1 MSRIARVAVVALLSA
16 TGLAA
21 LPLPAADWVTLLD
34 GTTLQGWRQTG
45 SANWS
50 VVDGVVQAT
59 TGPGFLVSPRTYA
72 DFELEAEVWVSDD
85 ANSGIFFRASDART
99 ITPATGYEV
108 NLFDQR
114 PDPKYRTG
122 AIVDVAAP
130 ALAIDAGSRWS
141 TIRIVATGPHLV
153 VTLNGRTTVDVMHT
167 QRTSGLI
174 ALQSTTGVVKFRR
187 VRIRSL

>member
-1 MSRIARVAVVALLSA
+1 MHRIHRFVVIGLLFGA
-16 TGLAA
+16 GAA
-21 LPLPAADWVTLLD
+21 PLPSAAAEWIVLLD
-34 GTTLQGWRQTG
+34 GTSLQGWNQTG
-45 SANWS
+45 HANWS
-50 VVDGVVQAT
+50 IVDGAVQAT
-59 TGPGFLVSPRTYA
+59 TGPGFLVSPRPYA
-72 DFELEAEVWVSDD
+72 DFELEADVWVSDD
-85 ANSGIFFRASDART
+85 ANSGIFFRASDAET

-130 ALAIDAGSRWS
+130 AVTVNAGRRWN
-141 TIRIVATGPHLV
+141 TIRIVARGPHLI
-153 VTLNGRTTVDVMHT
+153 VTLNGRTTVDVMHA

>member
-1 MSRIARVAVVALLSA
+1 MYRIQCLVVVGLLVGTGVAPMPLH
-16 TGLAA
+16 AA
-21 LPLPAADWVTLLD
+21 EWITLLD
-34 GTTLQGWRQTG
+34 GTSLQGWNQTG
-45 SANWS
+45 NANWS

-85 ANSGIFFRASDART
+85 ANSGIFFRASDPTA

-108 NLFDQR
+108 NLFDHR

-122 AIVDVAAP
+122 AIVDVAEP
-130 ALAIDAGSRWS
+130 ALTIDAGSRWS
-141 TIRIVATGPHLV
+141 TIRIVASGPHLV
-153 VTLNGRTTVDVMHT
+153 VTLNGRTTVDVVHT
-167 QRTSGLI
+167 QRSNGLI